1 MEYEKC
7 YVFEPDATRPAKRRK
22 TEPQGL
28 QTSWR
33 LRREAY
39 RAAWAGLQARI
50 EDALSSVHDES
61 LDEVTRFLDEQVTPA
76 NGIESTRIPTGIVL
90 TGPGGSSQGSLASR
104 VADRFRS
111 QSRRIY
117 VPLDSTVTPNLKAA
131 LKHLIQRATSSTQ
144 GEDEDDEDAVATT
157 RKGRR
162 LLNYDLQILADYVCE
177 RKLGQVVIAL
187 HDTEA
192 ISSDVLSELL
202 ELLGSWRSRIPL
214 VLLINVATSLDFL
227 QQRLSRGAV
236 QSLDGRLF
244 DAVPSASEVQQ
255 VFTALTHL
263 DTRLWIGPGLLSAAL
278 QRQSDFISS
287 ADGVIEM
294 AQYAY
299 MSHFYA
305 NALSIFLAA
314 DLKLK
319 DIPSDHFDALR
330 NLESFREHA
339 RSLMESDEVDATDRV
354 RGLLD
359 NDARLY
365 KEVRRC
371 IKEGKAALYQI
382 TETLQ
387 VVRVAQELMPGG
399 TTALKTSLYVQALS
413 GKLAGSTLIRSMLLS
428 VRKAPSDVVAGIIDA
443 VRIIMASFE
452 DAPARDA
459 AVELQALQTE
469 LLQLMASS
477 KRGTKHQ
484 PLRSEDDIGSSTVR
498 TTVVAQKV
506 QLSKQKSELSKQDAA
521 YTVLVRK
528 FTDIL
533 ESYFSATLIDVQ
545 KLPFH
550 EIFLY
555 DLKSPHRETFTPRP
569 RHAIERALATSH
581 DYLACECCAPSKGE
595 GDEVTLSATQPATA
609 VLYQLYLESGS
620 LINVSDLWQAF
631 QAVMSEKKKD
641 DEQLMALFQRGLAE
655 MRYLGLVKSTRK
667 KADHIAKV
675 AWKGL

>member
-28 QTSWR
+28 QASWR
-33 LRREAY
+33 LRREGY
-39 RAAWAGLQARI
+39 RAAWAGPQARI
-50 EDALSSVHDES
+50 EHALSSVHDES

-90 TGPGGSSQGSLASR
+90 TGPGGSSRGSLANR
-104 VADRFRS
+104 VADRLRS
-111 QSRRIY
+111 QPRRIY

-131 LKHLIQRATSSTQ
+131 LKRFIQRATSSTQ

-162 LLNYDLQILADYVCE
+162 LLNYDLQILADYVRE
-177 RKLGQVVIAL
+177 RKIEQVVLAL

-192 ISSDVLSELL
+192 IASDVLSELV
-202 ELLGSWRSRIPL
+202 ELLGSWRSRIPF
-214 VLLINVATSLDFL
+214 VLLINVATSVDFL

-244 DAVPSASEVQQ
+244 DAVPSSTEVHQ
-255 VFTALTHL
+255 VFLALT
-263 DTRLWIGPGLLSAAL
+263 DPNTKLWIGPGLLASAL
-278 QRQSDFISS
+278 ERQSDFISS
-287 ADGVIEM
+287 ADGVVEM

-305 NALSIFLAA
+305 NALSIFLAPEV
-314 DLKLK
+314 KLK
-319 DIPSDHFDALR
+319 DVPSDHFDALR
-330 NLESFREHA
+330 NLKSFWGYA
-339 RSLMESDEVDATDRV
+339 KYLIDSDRVEAPERV

-359 NDARLY
+359 DNAQLF
-365 KEVRRC
+365 KEVQRC
-371 IKEGKAALYQI
+371 ITEGQAALHRI
-382 TETLQ
+382 TETLH
-387 VVRVAQELMPGG
+387 VIRTAQELLPGG
-399 TTALKTSLYVQALS
+399 TATLKTSLYIQALS

-428 VRKAPSDVVAGIIDA
+428 ARKAPSDVVARLIDA
-443 VRIIMASFE
+443 VRVAMASIE
-452 DAPARDA
+452 DEPASNA
-459 AVELQALQTE
+459 AAEVQVFQNELI
-469 LLQLMASS
+469 QLTASS
-477 KRGTKHQ
+477 KRGAKQQT
-484 PLRSEDDIGSSTVR
+484 LRSEDDIGSSTVR

-521 YTVLVRK
+521 YTILVRK
-528 FTDIL
+528 FTDVL
-533 ESYFSATLIDVQ
+533 EAYFSATLVDVQ

-550 EIFLY
+550 EIFLF

-569 RHAIERALATSH
+569 RHAIERALVTPH
-581 DYLACECCAPSKGE
+581 DYLGCECCAPDKGQ
-595 GDEVTLSATQPATA
+595 GDEATLSATQPATA

-641 DEQLMALFQRGLAE
+641 EEQLMALFQRGVAE
-655 MRYLGLVKSTRK
+655 MRYLGFVKSTRK

>member
-22 TEPQGL
+22 TKPQGL
-28 QTSWR
+28 QASWR
-33 LRREAY
+33 FRRETY
-39 RAAWAGLQARI
+39 RAAWAGPQARI

-76 NGIESTRIPTGIVL
+76 NGIESTRIPTGVVL
-90 TGPGGSSQGSLASR
+90 TGPGGSSRGSLANR
-104 VADRFRS
+104 VADGLRS
-111 QSRRIY
+111 QPRRVY
-117 VPLDSTVTPNLKAA
+117 VSLDSIVTPNLKAA
-131 LKHLIQRATSSTQ
+131 LKHLIQRATLSTQ
-144 GEDEDDEDAVATT
+144 GGDEDDEDAVATT

-162 LLNYDLQILADYVCE
+162 LLNYDLHILADYVRE
-177 RKLGQVVIAL
+177 RKIEQVLIAL
-187 HDTEA
+187 YDTEA
-192 ISSDVLSELL
+192 IASDVLSELI
-202 ELLGSWRSRIPL
+202 ELLGSWRSRIPF
-214 VLLINVATSLDFL
+214 VLLINVATSVDFL

-244 DAVPSASEVQQ
+244 DAVPSSTEVQQ
-255 VFTALTHL
+255 VVTALTHP

-278 QRQSDFISS
+278 ERQSDFISS
-287 ADGVIEM
+287 ADGVVEM
-294 AQYAY
+294 TQYAY

-305 NALSIFLAA
+305 NAPSIFLAPE
-314 DLKLK
+314 LKLK
-319 DIPSDHFDALR
+319 DVPSDHFIALR

-339 RSLMESDEVDATDRV
+339 KSLMESDIVDAPDRV
-354 RGLLD
+354 RGLLE
-359 NDARLY
+359 NDAQLF

-371 IKEGKAALYQI
+371 ISDGQATLHRM

-387 VVRVAQELMPGG
+387 VIRVAQELLPGG
-399 TTALKTSLYVQALS
+399 TTTLKTSLYIQALS
-413 GKLAGSTLIRSMLLS
+413 GKLAGSTLIRAMLLS
-428 VRKAPSDVVAGIIDA
+428 LRKATSEVVVRILDA
-443 VRIIMASFE
+443 VRGAIASFGNE
-452 DAPARDA
+452 RASDTV
-459 AVELQALQTE
+459 VEMQALQTE
-469 LLQLMASS
+469 LMELTASS
-477 KRGTKHQ
+477 KRGAKQQ

-521 YTVLVRK
+521 YTVLVRR

-533 ESYFSATLIDVQ
+533 EAYFSATLIDAQ
-545 KLPFH
+545 KLPYH
-550 EIFLY
+550 EIFMY

-569 RHAIERALATSH
+569 RHAIERALATPH
-581 DYLACECCAPSKGE
+581 DYLACECCAPSKGQ
-595 GDEVTLSATQPATA
+595 GDEATLSATQPATA

-631 QAVMSEKKKD
+631 QAVMSERKKD
-641 DEQLMALFQRGLAE
+641 EEQLMALFQRGLAE

>member
-22 TEPQGL
+22 IEPQGL
-28 QTSWR
+28 QASWQ

-39 RAAWAGLQARI
+39 RAAWAGPQARI
-50 EDALSSVHDES
+50 EDALLGVHDKS
-61 LDEVTRFLDEQVTPA
+61 LDEVTRFLDEQATPA
-76 NGIESTRIPTGIVL
+76 NGIESTRIPSGIVL
-90 TGPGGSSQGSLASR
+90 TGPGGSSRGSLANR
-104 VADRFRS
+104 VADRWRS
-111 QSRRIY
+111 QPNQIY

-131 LKHLIQRATSSTQ
+131 LKHVIHRATSSTQ

-162 LLNYDLQILADYVCE
+162 LLNYDLQILADYVRE
-177 RKLGQVVIAL
+177 RKIEQVVIAL

-192 ISSDVLSELL
+192 IASDVLSELI
-202 ELLGSWRSRIPL
+202 ELLGSWRSRVPF
-214 VLLINVATSLDFL
+214 VLLINVATSVDFL

-236 QSLDGRLF
+236 QSLDGKLF
-244 DAVPSASEVQQ
+244 DAVPSSTEVQH
-255 VFTALTHL
+255 VFTALTHP
-263 DTRLWIGPGLLSAAL
+263 DTKVWIGPGMLSAAL
-278 QRQSDFISS
+278 ERQSDFISS
-287 ADGVIEM
+287 ADDVVEM
-294 AQYAY
+294 AHYAY

-305 NALSIFLAA
+305 NALSILLAS

-319 DIPSDHFDALR
+319 DVPLDHFDALR

-339 RSLMESDEVDATDRV
+339 RSLMESDGVDAPHRV

-359 NDARLY
+359 HDSQLF
-365 KEVRRC
+365 KEVRGY
-371 IKEGKAALYQI
+371 ISEGQAALYRI
-382 TETLQ
+382 TETLDII
-387 VVRVAQELMPGG
+387 REAQGLLPGS
-399 TTALKTSLYVQALS
+399 TATLKTTLYIQALS
-413 GKLAGSTLIRSMLLS
+413 GKLAGSAQLRTMLLS
-428 VRKAPSDVVAGIIDA
+428 IRKAPSDVVAGMIEA
-443 VRIIMASFE
+443 VRVMVVSHQIESAS
-452 DAPARDA
+452 DTAGDLQ
-459 AVELQALQTE
+459 ELQNE
-469 LLQLMASS
+469 LMELTATS
-477 KRGTKHQ
+477 KRGAKQQ

-528 FTDIL
+528 FTDVL
-533 ESYFSATLIDVQ
+533 EAYFSATLIDVQ
-545 KLPFH
+545 TLPFH

-569 RHAIERALATSH
+569 RHAVERALATPH
-581 DYLACECCAPSKGE
+581 DYLACECCAPSKGQGE
-595 GDEVTLSATQPATA
+595 EATLSATQPATA

-631 QAVMSEKKKD
+631 QAVMSEKKRNE
-641 DEQLMALFQRGLAE
+641 EQLMALFQRGLAE